1 MFPHAGV
8 SPVGA
13 SVIRRFKIA
22 SDIVYN
28 PLITEFLRI
37 AREEGLQT
45 VTGLMMLVDQAI
57 GSEEIWLGKKLDYN
71 MGNRIHEELAKLF

>member
-1 MFPHAGV
+1 MYPHIGE
-8 SPVGA
+8 SPVDV
-13 SVIRRFKIA
+13 SVIRQFKVA

-37 AREEGLQT
+37 AKEEGLQI

-57 GSEEIWLGKKLDYN
+57 GSEEIWLDKKLDYN
-71 MGNRIHEELAKLF
+71 MGNRIHDELARKF